1 MRVVASTTRA
11 WFGNQGMRF
20 GLGIVPAL
28 LAATCAAHEPGIS
41 LPLYVGGHAPATLA
55 GADPAAQAG
64 AEAQSTQAGA
74 EAQPSQRDAGRASP
88 TGATDPRFS
97 LIEIPPEFAPAG
109 RHRRPHHALGYRW
122 HGAES
127 WLRDRGIDAQT
138 CYLPMVRLHSR
149 IRPGE
154 AASGT
159 LWIYG
164 RCSFR

>member
-1 MRVVASTTRA
+1 
-11 WFGNQGMRF
+11 
-20 GLGIVPAL
+20 L
-28 LAATCAAHEPGIS
+28 
-41 LPLYVGGHAPATLA
+41 
-55 GADPAAQAG
+55 
-64 AEAQSTQAGA
+64 
-74 EAQPSQRDAGRASP
+74 
-88 TGATDPRFS
+88 S

-109 RHRRPHHALGYRW
+109 RNPRPHHALGYRW